1 MKAIKD
7 FKYMVDGNAFTD
19 IPSGEEI
26 PVIAQEYAL
35 KNGYADKALS
45 APLNKAKSA
54 PINKGK
60 AK

>member
-1 MKAIKD
+1 
-7 FKYMVDGNAFTD
+7 MVDGNAFTD